1 MGVWARV
8 HYGVPNKGRLG
19 SGVPHR
25 EPSVLHVI
33 VEAVAGDL
41 GASQASSQLPGEE
54 GGADEGKSSCL
65 TSRIGVCRGE
75 RETAHDLHP
84 EAGSVLP
91 GEWRGLLEAGVQ
103 SSTSSSGV
111 TPCLRG
117 VGGGGCA
124 TRRRAGRPLL
134 RREHGWLIQVGL
146 IFLFLCLPFLLWA
159 PG

>member
-41 GASQASSQLPGEE
+41 GASQASSQLPGGE

-65 TSRIGVCRGE
+65 TSR
-75 RETAHDLHP
+75 
-84 EAGSVLP
+84 S
-91 GEWRGLLEAGVQ
+91 
-103 SSTSSSGV
+103 
-111 TPCLRG
+111 
-117 VGGGGCA
+117 GGGRGP
-124 TRRRAGRPLL
+124 T
-134 RREHGWLIQVGL
+134 
-146 IFLFLCLPFLLWA
+146 
-159 PG
+159 